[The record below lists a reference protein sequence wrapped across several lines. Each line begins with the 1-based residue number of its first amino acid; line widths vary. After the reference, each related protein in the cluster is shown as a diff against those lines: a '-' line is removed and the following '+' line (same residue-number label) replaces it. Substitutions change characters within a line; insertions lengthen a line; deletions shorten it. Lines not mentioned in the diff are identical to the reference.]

1 MCIFE
6 KKEVLKSMMKP
17 STLRSEMKEIKLN
30 TEEVDGRK

>member
-6 KKEVLKSMMKP
+6 KKEVLKWMMKT